1 MAFSRKTL
9 KAMGLTEEQVDSL
22 IDMHTDTI
30 EALKRER
37 DGYKADAERLPEVQ
51 RALDDANAKLEAAET
66 DGFKAKYEKEHSD
79 FEAYRAEV
87 TSREA
92 NAAKTEAYR
101 TLLRET
107 GLRGDKL
114 IETILGTADLSKIE
128 LENGRIKDA
137 DGIAANIRTE
147 WADYIGK
154 ITETG
159 AKVETPPK
167 AGGSVDLGSLSME
180 DYIAARRKS

>member
-1 MAFSRKTL
+1 
-9 KAMGLTEEQVDSL
+9 MGLTEEQVDSL

-30 EALKRER
+30 DALKKER

-51 RALDDANAKLEAAET
+51 KELDAANEKLKTAEN
-66 DGFKAKYEKEHSD
+66 DGYKAKYEKEHAD
-79 FEAYRAEV
+79 YEAYKSEV
-87 TSREA
+87 AARRA

-101 TLLRET
+101 ALLKET
-107 GLRGDKL
+107 GLRGEKL

-147 WADYIGK
+147 WADYIGE

-167 AGGSVDLGSLSME
+167 AGGNVDLGSLSME